1 MIDAVFEPGSQAETS
16 KSFYR
21 GRCDGP
27 MVTKKFQ
34 LPVELKR
41 WKLMDQDQEKTWEQ
55 R

>member
-1 MIDAVFEPGSQAETS
+1 MIDVFEPRSQAETW

-27 MVTKKFQ
+27 MVTKEFQ
-34 LPVELKR
+34 LPVKPKRGKLK
-41 WKLMDQDQEKTWEQ
+41 DQEKTRED